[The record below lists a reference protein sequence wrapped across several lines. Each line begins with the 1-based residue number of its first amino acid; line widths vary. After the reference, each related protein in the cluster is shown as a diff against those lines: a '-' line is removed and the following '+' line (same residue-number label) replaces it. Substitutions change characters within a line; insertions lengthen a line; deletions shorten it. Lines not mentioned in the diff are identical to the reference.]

1 MTFLRNSDD
10 VEEELEE
17 LMAEAKGGNAASELE
32 SEETVSVIGLFRN
45 MESRMAIITSLVLHI
60 TQQLSGINAV
70 FFYSSSIFKDAGISA
85 ANIQYAILST
95 GIVNVITTVICVP
108 LIDKLGRKPLLIY
121 PMAFMIIDFMALI
134 FLLKFK
140 VNKTTLKTISF
151 IIN

>member
-32 SEETVSVIGLFRN
+32 SEETVSVLGLFRN
-45 MESRMAIITSLVLHI
+45 MESRMAIVTSLVLHI

-85 ANIQYAILST
+85 ENIQYAILST

-121 PMAFMIIDFMALI
+121 PMIFMIIDFIALI
-134 FLLKFK
+134 LLL
-140 VNKTTLKTISF
+140 TLKVT
-151 IIN
+151 